1 MTHSV
6 CGNGAGVLDTA
17 QMLGLWIW
25 LGLRLGQDYYNGDGY
40 VPQNRAV
47 ALSTCGT

>member
-17 QMLGLWIW
+17 QMLGLWSQ
-25 LGLRLGQDYYNGDGY
+25 LGLRWGQDYYNGD
-40 VPQNRAV
+40 RC
-47 ALSTCGT
+47 TTK